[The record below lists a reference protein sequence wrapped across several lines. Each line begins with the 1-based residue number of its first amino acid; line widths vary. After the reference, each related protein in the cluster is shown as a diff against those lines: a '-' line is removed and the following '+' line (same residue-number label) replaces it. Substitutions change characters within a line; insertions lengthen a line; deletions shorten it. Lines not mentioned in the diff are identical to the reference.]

1 MLGQKDKST
10 ATSNANINVLSEGT
24 TLEGE
29 LRSKGDLRIDGEVKG
44 NVTTEGR
51 SIVGVTGLI
60 TGTIKAKDCDIS
72 GKAIGDV
79 NISDLLLIKGT
90 GKVDGD
96 INTSKLVLENGGE
109 FNGTCSMGNAISMK
123 KENIQTDAQQATG

>member
-1 MLGQKDKST
+1 MLGQKDKSAVANT
-10 ATSNANINVLSEGT
+10 NINVLSEGT
-24 TLEGE
+24 ILEGD

-51 SIVGVTGLI
+51 CIVGVTGLI
-60 TGTIKAKDCDIS
+60 KGVIKAKDCDIS
-72 GKAIGDV
+72 GKAVGDV
-79 NISDLLLIKGT
+79 TVSDLLLIKGT

-109 FNGTCSMGNAISMK
+109 FNGTCSIGNAISMK

>member
-1 MLGQKDKST
+1 MLGQKDKSSVANT
-10 ATSNANINVLSEGT
+10 NINVLSEGT
-24 TLEGE
+24 ILEGD
-29 LRSKGDLRIDGEVKG
+29 LKSKGDLRIDGEVKG

-51 SIVGVTGLI
+51 CIVGVTSLI
-60 TGTIKAKDCDIS
+60 KGVIKAKDCDIS
-72 GKAIGDV
+72 GKAVGDV
-79 NISDLLLIKGT
+79 TVSDLLLIKGT

>member
-1 MLGQKDKST
+1 MLGQKDKSSVANT
-10 ATSNANINVLSEGT
+10 NINVLSEGT
-24 TLEGE
+24 ILEGD

-51 SIVGVTGLI
+51 CIVGVTGLI

-72 GKAIGDV
+72 GKAVGDV

>member
-1 MLGQKDKST
+1 MLGQKDKSSVANT
-10 ATSNANINVLSEGT
+10 NINVLSEGT
-24 TLEGE
+24 ILEGD
-29 LRSKGDLRIDGEVKG
+29 LKSKGDLRIDGEVKG

-51 SIVGVTGLI
+51 CIVGVKGLI
-60 TGTIKAKDCDIS
+60 KGVIKAKDCDIS
-72 GKAIGDV
+72 GKAVGDV
-79 NISDLLLIKGT
+79 IVSDLLLIKGT

>member
-1 MLGQKDKST
+1 MLGQKEKST
-10 ATSNANINVLSEGT
+10 VTTNTNINVLSEGT
-24 TLEGE
+24 ILEGD

-51 SIVGVTGLI
+51 CIVGVTGSI
-60 TGTIKAKDCDIS
+60 KGIIKARDCDIS
-72 GKAIGDV
+72 GNAVGDV
-79 NISDLLLIKGT
+79 NVSDLLLIKAT